1 MLVKVEFASFAVDSD
16 KNTPCI
22 ILKETG
28 GSRMLPVPI
37 SPLEAGAIAIETL
50 NVTPLQPLTIDV
62 VKSLLEKLGGTLERV
77 ILYLIDNERL
87 AGQLEVAAGGTVH
100 HCECKPCD
108 AITLAL
114 RCRVPLLVRES
125 VFEKYSAGNSESE
138 QEKLRAHI
146 AALDTLEFGTVYL
159 E

>member
-22 ILKETG
+22 ILKESG

-37 SPLEAGAIAIETL
+37 SPLEAGVIAIETL
-50 NVTPLQPLTIDV
+50 KATPLQPLTIDV
-62 VKSLLEKLGGTLERV
+62 VKGVLEKLGGSLKRV
-77 ILYLIDNERL
+77 ILYLADNKRL
-87 AGQLEVAAGGTVH
+87 AGQLEFAAGGSVH
-100 HCECKPCD
+100 HCECRPCD
-108 AITLAL
+108 SIALAL
-114 RCRVPLLVRES
+114 RCGVPLLVRES
-125 VFEKYSAGNSESE
+125 VFEKYSAGNGKSE